1 MPDSRHNMRRPRS
14 LNNALVVSSL
24 MTVNNRGAPSDEV
37 RTEGTDS
44 RQRLSCFVHFS
55 SDVRSCHAAH
65 STAQHKLRHSIDRPA
80 ATAAHDRDR
89 RRRVDKARSPNGPVD
104 LGYSAAAAAASGCVA
119 DTSNQETLQN
129 RTNEQNRGR
138 VQWIW
143 DTRTLYREV

>member
-80 ATAAHDRDR
+80 ATAAHDR